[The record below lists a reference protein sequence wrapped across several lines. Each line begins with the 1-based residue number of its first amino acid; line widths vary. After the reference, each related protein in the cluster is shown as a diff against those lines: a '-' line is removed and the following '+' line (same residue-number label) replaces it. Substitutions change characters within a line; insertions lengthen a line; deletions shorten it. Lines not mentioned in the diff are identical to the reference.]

1 MASIWRKG
9 EGMSEHRPW
18 FASYPDGV
26 PPSLAPYPEK
36 SLYSILEDAA
46 RRHPSAPAIAF
57 WLPGAPMGKTLTYR
71 ELLKQVE
78 QFSGVLLLLGV
89 HRGDRVG
96 LVLPNCPQF
105 VIAYYAALRIG
116 AAAVGNNP
124 LYTERELSHQLKD
137 AGIEVL
143 VTLDLLYPKVA
154 EVQDEVGLREI
165 VVGKVTDFMPFP
177 INLLAPIKMK
187 KEARHH
193 GEPWPPVP
201 TGAKV
206 RWWRELMT
214 GSYPSAPVAEVGARN
229 DVAGL
234 LYTGGTTGLSKGA
247 MLTH

>member
-1 MASIWRKG
+1 MSPLESASVALRATSSLGWAMRCLLSSSIGFGWNAIASPGLGQPGRPGDAGPRARADPSDIMASIWRKG

-78 QFSGVLLLLGV
+78 QFSGVLLSLGV
-89 HRGDRVG
+89 RRGDRVG
-96 LVLPNCPQF
+96 LVLPNCPQY

-116 AAAVGNNP
+116 AVVVGNNP

-137 AGIEVL
+137 AGTEVC

-154 EVQDEVGLREI
+154 QVQDEVGLR
-165 VVGKVTDFMPFP
+165 
-177 INLLAPIKMK
+177 
-187 KEARHH
+187 
-193 GEPWPPVP
+193 
-201 TGAKV
+201 
-206 RWWRELMT
+206 
-214 GSYPSAPVAEVGARN
+214 
-229 DVAGL
+229 
-234 LYTGGTTGLSKGA
+234 
-247 MLTH
+247 